1 MRAKLLPCVLVLV
14 LTVAIGVQFFARAAT
29 KKAGE
34 GSERIVFANLEKIGR
49 GSGTALPLA
58 SSEFLTKEVE
68 RTLRYDAVA
77 SYSFEGGA
85 VTLYAA
91 YWSAGSMSVREVAF
105 HTPDHCWVANGWR
118 RVEKISTKDAAAD
131 STLKNAQQR
140 LFEKQ
145 GTRVYTAC
153 WHLVGGRCL
162 VYNEDGPPDNLSIVT
177 DLGQFGFAQKRGQ
190 LFVRVTSTAPLEV
203 MRNRKVVG
211 EILTAIAGG
220 IRQ

>member
-1 MRAKLLPCVLVLV
+1 MRTKLLPCALFLVLA
-14 LTVAIGVQFFARAAT
+14 VAIGVQFFARAAT
-29 KKAGE
+29 KKAGG
-34 GSERIVFANLEKIGR
+34 GSDRIVFAQLEKIGR

-91 YWSAGSMSVREVAF
+91 YWSAGAMSVREVAF

-118 RVEKISTKDAAAD
+118 RVEKISANAVAD
-131 STLKNAQQR
+131 SALKNAQQR

-190 LFVRVTSTAPLEV
+190 LFVRVTSTAPLEL
-203 MRNRKVVG
+203 MRSRKVIG
-211 EILTAIAGG
+211 EILTALAGG
-220 IRQ
+220 ISQ